1 MFIFILNYMKML
13 KNISPH
19 QQSFQNKNFI
29 ILTPQPSQKNFSEI
43 NFKSNPKSY
52 SPSHK
57 FNNNLQNYYLNNNN
71 NNSFNKEEKKT
82 SINHTFSP
90 IQNYII
96 FPQNNFL
103 ISNFNQQQNSYFNKS
118 AQVKKKINKKLDP
131 QQDIYPNR
139 YDNYEQFQ
147 KITPSM
153 LEEMLY
159 HTEMYIYNNY
169 KHLIDINEKN
179 KDLELSS
186 YSKFFIIKSFNEEDI
201 HKSIKYNVWSS
212 SKNGNKTL
220 NNAYNSIESDNKN
233 IYLFFS
239 CNGSGKYIGVAKMI
253 SNVNFN
259 QSFSY
264 WTQDNI
270 WKGLF
275 NVEWVFLKDIPFT
288 YFKEFIIQMK
298 DGRNLPVTYSRDT
311 QEIPFDIGCKMIEI
325 FKKFKNKFSILEC
338 MEFYDIRQEN
348 YEYNIKKSK
357 EQFESNKIAALNN
370 NNMIFNSI
378 KENRT
383 LDNNDNDKENKY
395 SNMQKIIQKEMNE
408 YFIKMRNAQITNMKN
423 IVNLD
428 NNNSNN
434 VNKVKSN
441 LKVYNNKKFQNYY
454 KKNKKDN
461 NNNNYEFIKQKL
473 LDNYQKIIE
482 KEKIEKDSKIEEEEG
497 KFLENNKIEEEKK
510 VDEKK

>member
-1 MFIFILNYMKML
+1 MKML
-13 KNISPH
+13 KNFSPH
-19 QQSFQNKNFI
+19 QQYQNKNFI
-29 ILTPQPSQKNFSEI
+29 ILTPQPSRKNFSEI
-43 NFKSNPKSY
+43 NDKSNTKSY
-52 SPSHK
+52 SPIQN
-57 FNNNLQNYYLNNNN
+57 FQNNFQNYYLNNNN
-71 NNSFNKEEKKT
+71 DSLFTKEEKKT
-82 SINHTFSP
+82 SINHTSFSP

-103 ISNFNQQQNSYFNKS
+103 ISNFNQLQKSYYNKS
-118 AQVKKKINKKLDP
+118 AHIKKPKKINKKLDP

-139 YDNYEQFQ
+139 YDNYEHFQ

-159 HTEMYIYNNY
+159 HTEKYIYNNY

-220 NNAYNSIESDNKN
+220 NNAYNSIASNDKN
-233 IYLFFS
+233 VYLFFS
-239 CNGSGKYIGVAKMI
+239 SNGSGKYIGVAKMI

-298 DGRNLPVTYSRDT
+298 DGRNLPVTNSRDT
-311 QEIPFDIGCKMIEI
+311 QEIPFDKGCQMIEI

-348 YEYNIKKSK
+348 YEYNIKKNK
-357 EQFESNKIAALNN
+357 EEFENNKIAALNN
-370 NNMIFNSI
+370 NNMVFNYI

-383 LDNNDNDKENKY
+383 LDNNNNDKENKY
-395 SNMQKIIQKEMNE
+395 SNMQKIIQQEMNE

-434 VNKVKSN
+434 KNKVKSN
-441 LKVYNNKKFQNYY
+441 LKVYDRKNKNFQNIYKNNKQ
-454 KKNKKDN
+454 D
-461 NNNNYEFIKQKL
+461 NNNYEFIKQKL
-473 LDNYQKIIE
+473 LENYQKIIE
-482 KEKIEKDSKIEEEEG
+482 KEKIEKDSNEIAQEG
-497 KFLENNKIEEEKK
+497 KIKVLENNKIEKEK

>member
-1 MFIFILNYMKML
+1 M
-13 KNISPH
+13 
-19 QQSFQNKNFI
+19 
-29 ILTPQPSQKNFSEI
+29 
-43 NFKSNPKSY
+43 
-52 SPSHK
+52 
-57 FNNNLQNYYLNNNN
+57 
-71 NNSFNKEEKKT
+71 
-82 SINHTFSP
+82 
-90 IQNYII
+90 
-96 FPQNNFL
+96 
-103 ISNFNQQQNSYFNKS
+103 
-118 AQVKKKINKKLDP
+118 
-131 QQDIYPNR
+131 
-139 YDNYEQFQ
+139 
-147 KITPSM
+147 
-153 LEEMLY
+153 
-159 HTEMYIYNNY
+159 
-169 KHLIDINEKN
+169 
-179 KDLELSS
+179 
-186 YSKFFIIKSFNEEDI
+186 
-201 HKSIKYNVWSS
+201 
-212 SKNGNKTL
+212 
-220 NNAYNSIESDNKN
+220 
-233 IYLFFS
+233 FFS

-357 EQFESNKIAALNN
+357 EQFENNKIAALNN

-434 VNKVKSN
+434 INKVKSN